1 MLCFLSQRIS
11 KNVNRMTTVWGQN
24 QCELNNDRQKV
35 TFKEKTPVPHDVVL
49 VLHGYFQGHIPLK
62 LINNAYIYN

>member
-1 MLCFLSQRIS
+1 
-11 KNVNRMTTVWGQN
+11 MTTVWGQN